1 MEIDGPETPTQG
13 ETLNRSPESLPPLPP
28 QAIELAEM
36 VSKADK
42 IQHDLGLEKLGF
54 SPQALQRIRDL
65 DELASSSGQFMAI
78 SLEKTQRS
86 YYVQLMELMQL
97 AHKLL
102 KRLSIEPGQ
111 EGYILDDEA
120 RAAFNKNYI
129 EMVKEGGRGF
139 ELMLTGTQAM
149 VKMMMDSKGKDG
161 APGATKKPAW
171 RKVAAADRHLP
182 DA

>member
-1 MEIDGPETPTQG
+1 
-13 ETLNRSPESLPPLPP
+13 
-28 QAIELAEM
+28 M

-54 SPQALQRIRDL
+54 SKETMQRIRDL
-65 DELASSSGQFMAI
+65 DGLANSSGQFMAI

-86 YYVQLMELMQL
+86 YYVQLLELMQL
-97 AHKLL
+97 ANKLL
-102 KRLSIEPGQ
+102 KRLSVEPGQ
-111 EGYILDDEA
+111 EGYIADDEA

-149 VKMMMDSKGKDG
+149 VRMMMDTKGKEG
-161 APGATKKPAW
+161 APGTNKKPAW
-171 RKVAAADRHLP
+171 RKVAASDRRP
-182 DA
+182 NA